1 MPEIQTEPKEEQVLT
16 EPEIIQPKVDVL
28 HKYRS
33 FFLSLQVIIFI
44 LVVLGIVLAFAA
56 PQLLMSFLS
65 ILWIATICLA
75 GFFLVLGAMIII
87 GMRVQVKRIL
97 EIIMEGSLGIVDIIE
112 FAKEVIRTTIRTIQD
127 VLLFLVPVFSYIVAF
142 LVYFLILVLFKF
154 VGARFDVSLFTI
166 GLTAVLMLV
175 IGFLNRASRKKVDT
189 GTWFSAFNKKFQ
201 SVFADAMEV
210 AVFILFLTMD
220 STSLFFLPQAL
231 NIPLRAELLGFDLM
245 IPGWDVAHGIQF
257 TLTIIMITVVIELI
271 RYASRIATG
280 GVYFYREINQYMGST
295 NERFS
300 AGDQIKHAIRQSF
313 EANKD
318 DVVKFITY
326 FTILILVFLA
336 FPKLKLLS
344 MATASAVG
352 LLLDFMYRDRMSVKR
367 GEDLISRIITKVF
380 KV

>member
-1 MPEIQTEPKEEQVLT
+1 MPETQIEPGVEQILH
-16 EPEIIQPKVDVL
+16 EPDIEQPKVDVL

-33 FFLSLQVIIFI
+33 FFFSLQIIIFI

-56 PQLLMSFLS
+56 PQFLMSFLS
-65 ILWIATICLA
+65 LLWITTICLA

-87 GMRVQVKRIL
+87 GMRAQVKRIL

-112 FAKEVIRTTIRTIQD
+112 FVKEAIRTTVRTIQD
-127 VLLFLVPVFSYIVAF
+127 VLLFLVPLFSYSTAF
-142 LVYFLILVLFKF
+142 LIYFLILVLFKF
-154 VGARFDVSLFTI
+154 VGARFDVSIFTI
-166 GLTAVLMLV
+166 GLTAVLMLA
-175 IGFLNRASRKKVDT
+175 IGLLNRASRKRVDT

-210 AVFILFLTMD
+210 AVFVLFLTMD
-220 STSLFFLPQAL
+220 STALFFLPSSL
-231 NIPLRAELLGFDLM
+231 NIPLRAELFGFDLM
-245 IPGWDVAHGIQF
+245 VRGWDFSHGVQF
-257 TLTIIMITVVIELI
+257 TLTIVMITVVIELI

-280 GVYFYREINQYMGST
+280 GVYFYQEINQYIGST
-295 NERFS
+295 NEKLS
-300 AGDQIKHAIRQSF
+300 TGDQIKHAIRQSF

-326 FTILILVFLA
+326 FTILIFVFLA